1 MVWMVSVG
9 VFDFDELDIL
19 HFGIF
24 PLESDAPRRF
34 AGVGVDGVF
43 GSAQELV
50 IVECR
55 DETENFFIG
64 LVKNG
69 ESLEGFDG
77 IVPSLLIS
85 RLLIPSPRKS
95 FLVRVSAKLRI
106 TFQETH

>member
-77 IVPSLLIS
+77 IECSELVDFPSAHSLAEEE
-85 RLLIPSPRKS
+85 
-95 FLVRVSAKLRI
+95 FFGEGVGEA
-106 TFQETH
+106 